1 MLKKEKNISFVPAET
16 RRINRSVTELTRELI
31 SVPLHSLR
39 KRPERLISANARG
52 AIKFLTATGP
62 TIHCNVISIFALMPN

>member
-1 MLKKEKNISFVPAET
+1 VEAH
-16 RRINRSVTELTRELI
+16 RINRSATVPIREQI

-52 AIKFLTATGP
+52 AVKFLTAMGR
-62 TIHCNVISIFALMPN
+62 TIHSKVIRIFDLNA

>member
-1 MLKKEKNISFVPAET
+1 MLKKEKNISSAHVGAH
-16 RRINRSVTELTRELI
+16 RINHSATVPIRELI

-62 TIHCNVISIFALMPN
+62 TIHSNVISIFALMPN